1 MDGLT
6 KFEETLGKPRT
17 KWSKA
22 NWRMVAH
29 ELAGVKVTKG
39 RPKLTEAQKQ
49 NRDFHIQA
57 AEFWRDQTIE
67 MESVPDGDID
77 KLVELRSTPLV
88 DGNVGMV
95 INRKEKVAL
104 HAATKMVI
112 LETINRIDN
121 TPDLG
126 KKDKEKVTK
135 IRANKDKATE
145 TLAREIQAMKKNRRE
160 KKDPN

>member
-6 KFEETLGKPRT
+6 KFEERLNKPRT
-17 KWSKA
+17 KWSKPE
-22 NWRMVAH
+22 WRMVAH
-29 ELAGVKVTKG
+29 ELAGVKATKG

-57 AEFWRDQTIE
+57 AEFWRDQATE

-95 INRKEKVAL
+95 INRKDKL
-104 HAATKMVI
+104 DPNAATQAVL
-112 LETINRIDN
+112 LEAVRRNGGRPKNFNALKRTQ
-121 TPDLG
+121 
-126 KKDKEKVTK
+126 
-135 IRANKDKATE
+135 
-145 TLAREIQAMKKNRRE
+145 TLIREIQVMKKNRRE
-160 KKDPN
+160 K

>member
-1 MDGLT
+1 MDALT
-6 KFEETLGKPRT
+6 KFEQEFGKPRT

-22 NWRMVAH
+22 DWRMVAH
-29 ELAGVKVTKG
+29 ELAGVKATKG

-57 AEFWRDQTIE
+57 AEFWRDQAIE

-77 KLVELRSTPLV
+77 KLVELRNTPLV

-95 INRKEKVAL
+95 INRKAKL
-104 HAATKMVI
+104 DPFTATKMVI
-112 LETINRIDN
+112 VETINRLDN

-126 KKDKEKVTK
+126 KKDKEQVSK
-135 IRANKDKATE
+135 IRANKHKATE
-145 TLAREIQAMKKNRRE
+145 TLVREIQAMKKNRRG
-160 KKDPN
+160 K